1 MLQNEIRILKK
12 VSHPNVIKFYS
23 VSKTKTNLYIVTEF
37 CSKGDLLTYMTR
49 KGILSEKEA
58 LQIFTDIMKGMQYL
72 FKLGIIHRDIKP
84 GNILYDGK
92 SWKIADFGFSL

>member
-1 MLQNEIRILKK
+1 
-12 VSHPNVIKFYS
+12 
-23 VSKTKTNLYIVTEF
+23 
-37 CSKGDLLTYMTR
+37 MTR